1 MELGETQLHS
11 GFGRNRVKL
20 AGQEAEVGKCVWNQ
34 GGLYRGYEQDGTGL
48 IHSRSVYLNSAEGGR
63 GQMTTGGPF

>member
-1 MELGETQLHS
+1 MWMELGETQSHF

-34 GGLYRGYEQDGTGL
+34 AGLWRGGARWDWPDTFKIGVSEL
-48 IHSRSVYLNSAEGGR
+48 S
-63 GQMTTGGPF
+63 